1 MSTPLTDSINAL
13 TTYANEVTGG
23 SNTTLSDAVH
33 TLASGYG
40 QGGGVNYLNS
50 VTRLLNIYNG
60 SKNMP
65 QRVEFS
71 PIRLDNGD
79 VNGYFM
85 TFAYETDHFN
95 LNQATIDLI
104 VHFQQSAPFQL
115 QRFLYRAH
123 GIKSVTFTGDLSYVT
138 NYNNIFDY
146 DDNIESVD
154 ALFDFTSCKSTQI
167 LCDAGSMSKITE
179 MRFKEN
185 TASVSLNLE
194 RIGGGNMTN
203 TTLISVANCLVSGA
217 SRTLTLH
224 RESKA
229 NCSSIMG
236 DNVDGLFVA
245 DENGTMSLADFITNV
260 KGWTLA

>member
-23 SNTTLSDAVH
+23 SDTTLSDAVH

-60 SKNMP
+60 SNNMP

-71 PIRLDNGD
+71 PIRLDNGN
-79 VNGYFM
+79 VNGYFI
-85 TFAYETDHFN
+85 TRAYEPDHYG
-95 LNQATIDLI
+95 QATIDLI
-104 VHFQQSAPFQL
+104 VHFQQSTPFQL
-115 QRFLYRAH
+115 KNFLYQAY

-138 NYNNIFDY
+138 DYNSIFDY
-146 DDNIESVD
+146 DSTFESVD
-154 ALFDFTSCKSTQI
+154 ALFDFTSCTSTQK

-179 MRFKEN
+179 MWFKEN
-185 TASVSLNLE
+185 TASVSLDLE

-217 SRTLTLH
+217 SQTLTLH
-224 RESKA
+224 WESKA

>member
-13 TTYANEVTGG
+13 TTYANEVTGA
-23 SNTTLSDAVH
+23 SDTTLSDAVH

-50 VTRLLNIYNG
+50 VTRLNNIFND

-71 PIRLDNGD
+71 PKRLDNGD

-85 TFAYETDHFN
+85 TRAYEPDHF
-95 LNQATIDLI
+95 NQATIDLI
-104 VHFQQSAPFQL
+104 VHFQQSSQFQL
-115 QRFLYRAH
+115 QYCLYRAY
-123 GIKSVTFTGDLSYVT
+123 GIKSVTFTGDLSHVT
-138 NYNNIFDY
+138 DYNNIFDY
-146 DDNIESVD
+146 DNNFESVD

-167 LCDAGSMSKITE
+167 LCNAGSMSKITE

-185 TASVSLNLE
+185 TASVSLDLK
-194 RIGGGNMTN
+194 RIGDGNMTN

-224 RESKA
+224 QESKA